1 MSDLSIALP
10 EGYRLARFE
19 EIDSTNSE
27 AMRRA
32 RIGEPAG
39 LWIWAASQTAGR
51 GRSGRNWE
59 SLQGNLFAS
68 LLLRPRCP
76 LETAMQLSLV
86 AGVALHETVGA
97 VAGQKVTNGEL
108 ALKWPNDLLLGDKKI
123 GGILLESFD
132 AAPEKGCGVV
142 IGTGLNLSGHPAE
155 TLYPATD
162 LAAHGLTTAPSTVVE
177 CLAAATKRWLEVWAE
192 GSGFREIREAWL
204 ARSILI
210 GRAVRIKLETGELIG
225 AYAGIDDSGSMRL
238 IDEKGVETR
247 ITAGDVFLTS

>member
-1 MSDLSIALP
+1 MSDFPITMP

-19 EIDSTNSE
+19 EIDSTNNE

-32 RIGEPAG
+32 RSGEPGG
-39 LWIWAASQTAGR
+39 LWIWAVSQTAGR
-51 GRSGRNWE
+51 GRSGRSWE

-86 AGVALHETVGA
+86 AGVALHETVSEL
-97 VAGQKVTNGEL
+97 AGQQIAVGEL

-132 AAPEKGCGVV
+132 AAPGKGCGVV
-142 IGTGLNLSGHPAE
+142 MGTGLNIVSHPSNS
-155 TLYPATD
+155 LYPAAD
-162 LAAHGLTTAPSTVVE
+162 LSGYGVSVAPTAVME
-177 CLAAATKRWLEVWAE
+177 RLALATKRFLEIWAE
-192 GSGFREIREAWL
+192 GSGFAAIREAWL
-204 ARSILI
+204 ARAIPI
-210 GRAVRIKLETGELIG
+210 GRSVRIRLETGELLG
-225 AYAGIDDSGSMRL
+225 VYTGIDETGSMRL
-238 IDEKGVETR
+238 IDEKGVETH